1 MVKTI
6 LLDLNPVE
14 LNDYSFRIILSKCS
28 GSCNVWTS
36 IISVPKETKYINV
49 KAFNMI
55 TNRSQAET
63 IAKYISCGCK
73 CKFNTSI
80 PLHIIQIKN
89 GIMKDVNASV
99 KIIVHAKRL

>member
-1 MVKTI
+1 
-6 LLDLNPVE
+6 
-14 LNDYSFRIILSKCS
+14 
-28 GSCNVWTS
+28 
-36 IISVPKETKYINV
+36 
-49 KAFNMI
+49 MI
-55 TNRSQAET
+55 TNKNQAKIT
-63 IAKYISCGCK
+63 AKYISCGCK

>member
-1 MVKTI
+1 
-6 LLDLNPVE
+6 
-14 LNDYSFRIILSKCS
+14 
-28 GSCNVWTS
+28 
-36 IISVPKETKYINV
+36 
-49 KAFNMI
+49 MI